1 MPELLR
7 QRVLELAA
15 TQWSGPWMRPPPW
28 LRALPLRVSI
38 RVSPRMSVRLPALA
52 PARVSPRA
60 WPLACVLSLA
70 ALPALVHA
78 ADPLPASVRACAA
91 VPDVLQRLSCYDREV
106 ARYPAPQAK
115 SSAATGAPAATSPT
129 GASSPQAAATVAP
142 PATSGANTATAR
154 VPTSSANA
162 GSGTSAAASGADAT
176 AGTAAKDSTQHVVAH
191 LVSIE
196 RLPSEMILH
205 LDNGQVWQE
214 VQSVSGDLSLKEGD
228 AVTIDRHF
236 GSYWLS
242 GPHVSS
248 MKVRQK
254 S

>member
-7 QRVLELAA
+7 KQVLGPSSRVRSLACA
-15 TQWSGPWMRPPPW
+15 I
-28 LRALPLRVSI
+28 ALAV
-38 RVSPRMSVRLPALA
+38 LPAI
-52 PARVSPRA
+52 
-60 WPLACVLSLA
+60 
-70 ALPALVHA
+70 VHA

-91 VPDVLQRLSCYDREV
+91 ITDVLQRLSCYDREV
-106 ARYPAPQAK
+106 ARYPVPQAK
-115 SSAATGAPAATSPT
+115 SAPTGAPAAD
-129 GASSPQAAATVAP
+129 SSKHFVA
-142 PATSGANTATAR
+142 
-154 VPTSSANA
+154 
-162 GSGTSAAASGADAT
+162 
-176 AGTAAKDSTQHVVAH
+176 HVV
-191 LVSIE
+191 SIDHQ
-196 RLPSEMILH
+196 PNEMILH

-214 VQSVSGDLSLKEGD
+214 VQSVSGDLSLREGD